1 MTGCRCA
8 PAKNVAA
15 PHELITAETL
25 SDSDTM
31 TTAGKRGAA
40 GELGEALGITL
51 KRENALSKRSDR
63 SGVGGGGGSVASASL
78 LRTRTVRFCDLVKST
93 SSPSASVS
101 VFFLSFT
108 KGLETELSVSPI
120 N

>member
-15 PHELITAETL
+15 LHELITAETL

-31 TTAGKRGAA
+31 TTAGNRGGA

-51 KRENALSKRSDR
+51 RRENALSK
-63 SGVGGGGGSVASASL
+63 GVNVKGGGGFS
-78 LRTRTVRFCDLVKST
+78 KS
-93 SSPSASVS
+93 P
-101 VFFLSFT
+101 
-108 KGLETELSVSPI
+108 
-120 N
+120 